1 MTRKVSDANADED
14 SEMAATYSNQYALVD
29 AQYKEALQILGIE
42 EITNSKKEKDA
53 R

>member
-1 MTRKVSDANADED
+1 LAS
-14 SEMAATYSNQYALVD
+14 SYSNQYALVD

-42 EITNSKKEKDA
+42 EIEERKLQRDA